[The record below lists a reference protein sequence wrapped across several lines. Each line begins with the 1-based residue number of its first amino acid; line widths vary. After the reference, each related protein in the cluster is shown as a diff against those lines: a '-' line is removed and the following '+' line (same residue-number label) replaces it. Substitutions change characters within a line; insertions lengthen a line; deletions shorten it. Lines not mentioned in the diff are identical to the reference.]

1 MMTQSEIREAA
12 NNNVTVVDFDDEQGI
27 PTGEMETDGE
37 TIIARIVGN
46 NFDRWSDT
54 LDLRIAD

>member
-12 NNNVTVVDFDDEQGI
+12 DNNITVQDFDGEQGI
-27 PTGEMETDGE
+27 PTGEMDTGGDG

-46 NFDRWSDT
+46 NFARWSDT
-54 LDLRIAD
+54 LDLTIA

>member
-12 NNNVTVVDFDDEQGI
+12 NNNVTVVDFDGEQGI
-27 PTGEMETDGE
+27 PTGETDTDGE
-37 TIIARIVGN
+37 TIVARIVGN
-46 NFDRWSDT
+46 NFARWSDT